1 MGSALTVCAE
11 GHPNGWSELQLMYE
25 KWSFFRGTVD
35 NAELALAKADMH
47 MAYEYGKLM
56 QMRQEG
62 EAIWKKL
69 DEEYQRTCF
78 VLGKMTGRKNLLD
91 GVSWLQRSIAERDP
105 YVDPL
110 NLIQIDL
117 LRRLQQGDEEGKEEL
132 RDLLRQSIQSIA
144 AGMRT
149 TG

>member
-1 MGSALTVCAE
+1 
-11 GHPNGWSELQLMYE
+11 
-25 KWSFFRGTVD
+25 
-35 NAELALAKADMH
+35 
-47 MAYEYGKLM
+47 
-56 QMRQEG
+56 
-62 EAIWKKL
+62 
-69 DEEYQRTCF
+69 
-78 VLGKMTGRKNLLD
+78 MTGRKNLLD

-117 LRRLQQGDEEGKEEL
+117 LRRLQQVEEEGKEEL